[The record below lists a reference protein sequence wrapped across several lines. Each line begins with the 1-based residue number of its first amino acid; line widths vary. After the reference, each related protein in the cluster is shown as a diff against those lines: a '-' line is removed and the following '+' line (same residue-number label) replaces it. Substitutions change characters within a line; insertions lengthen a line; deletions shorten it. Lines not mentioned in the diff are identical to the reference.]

1 MNNRLVKIFTMES
14 LKYAAAVFLFSILLF
29 VWPNHKS
36 AALSVGLGSVLSFLN
51 GFPLGSQFD
60 GCLL

>member
-1 MNNRLVKIFTMES
+1 MES